1 MAFENTSSSCP
12 HCGGELTEGTVQN
25 PAHEAQGRKPAPFI
39 WRITGAG
46 THILKRND
54 EEVGHVWLSA
64 TGRGYQACWWT
75 PLESA
80 QFATLDQAEDW
91 LEGKL

>member
-12 HCGGELTEGTVQN
+12 HCGGELTGGTVRK
-25 PAHEAQGRKPAPFI
+25 PAPEAQGRKPAPFT
-39 WRITGAG
+39 WRITGNG
-46 THILKRND
+46 THILERNA

-64 TGRGYQACWWT
+64 TGRGYKACWWAT
-75 PLESA
+75 LEFA
-80 QFATLDQAEDW
+80 QFATLDQATAW